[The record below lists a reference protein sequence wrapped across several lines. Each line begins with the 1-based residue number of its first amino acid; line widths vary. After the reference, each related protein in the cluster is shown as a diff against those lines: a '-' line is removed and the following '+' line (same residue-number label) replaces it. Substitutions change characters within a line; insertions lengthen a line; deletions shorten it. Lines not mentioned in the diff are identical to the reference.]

1 MKRFDYEIIDST
13 NEEAKRKI
21 IAGETGDFLLIA
33 KEQTAGK
40 GRKGRNFYSPKNT
53 GLYMSFVHVGYEA
66 LENSVSVTTATSVIV
81 RNAIKH
87 AFSIECDIKW
97 VNDLYFKGKK
107 ICGILCE
114 CVLPDSNRKETGII
128 VGIGINICTKDF
140 PKELTEKAG
149 ALVENEDFEYIEKLI
164 SYISKELENYFV
176 NPSEYRYIEE
186 YRLHSCCIGKNVEIS
201 DATGV
206 INKGIVKGFTD
217 EGHLILEDYEG
228 KEHIL
233 SSGEISLMVL

>member
-13 NEEAKRKI
+13 KEEAKRKI

-87 AFSIECDIKW
+87 AFFIECDIKW

-164 SYISKELENYFV
+164 SYISKELENYFE

-186 YRLHSCCIGKNVEIS
+186 YRLHSCCIEKNVEIS